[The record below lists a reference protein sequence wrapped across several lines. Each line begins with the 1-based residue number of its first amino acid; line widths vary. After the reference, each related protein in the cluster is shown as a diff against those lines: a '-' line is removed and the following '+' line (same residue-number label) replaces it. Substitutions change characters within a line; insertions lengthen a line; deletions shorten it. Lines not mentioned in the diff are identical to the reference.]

1 MMEMTNKSGVNN
13 NTLSIPLSSN
23 STQYRQLNDNNEY
36 YFGDE
41 NNNKNNKKNIFNN
54 ASSLVYHLFGCGL
67 IVGTFYIIYII
78 IQSGMSPGDFSDTNR
93 LHLQIYKRPFIDIND
108 KYNIELGI
116 RLKPNAIPCTKNM
129 CWEERQGIE
138 GIVVR
143 LKKGKHVSLK
153 VENLLNEPTML
164 HWHGIVVPFEQ
175 DGVPGLTGQAID
187 KNGGMAN
194 YDFDIE
200 HPGTF
205 FMHSHFKWQHQQR
218 LGAFFLAIDGEDVEE
233 EIKYNDATNNKKRD
247 LLLFLE
253 DGMSRHPECASGNAD
268 FCPNKIP
275 IDTKDIPYEFVQ
287 NDFDESN
294 PCICP
299 VFLGRYEYLQ
309 CSCNGK
315 PRKGA
320 MCSQSLCNKMKSNNC
335 KQCPSVTNADLSNTE
350 DEAFNMCRYDEKA
363 NQLPS
368 LDWLHARFG
377 TLWGSYDRL
386 LANGKTLKDP
396 QIINVAEGDEIVLR
410 IINSAGSVC
419 FWIYMPNN
427 IDAEVQ
433 SVDGINVQS
442 GVTEKKFPICS
453 GQRMDI
459 KFTIPLSSTDEKSPK
474 YSYHP
479 ILAQWQGER
488 NRTGIILKAK
498 KQSSP
503 SSSAAAAADNNNA
516 KNEENNFQIPSE
528 LADKKSPLI
537 YYDLEKKLKA
547 KYDDVPKITYRP
559 DEVEEIIPM
568 NLTSGWLHAF
578 SMNHVL
584 WDLAK
589 FEKDGMVV
597 MNPKPIVVYE
607 NKKYCIKMQ
616 NNGHTGHPM
625 HLHGHNFQVVEL
637 DGEILEDGPVRDT
650 IQIPPRC
657 HSATICF
664 QTNNPGQWLF
674 HCHMIE
680 HIEHGMATSI
690 VYV

>member
-1 MMEMTNKSGVNN
+1 
-13 NTLSIPLSSN
+13 
-23 STQYRQLNDNNEY
+23 
-36 YFGDE
+36 
-41 NNNKNNKKNIFNN
+41 
-54 ASSLVYHLFGCGL
+54 
-67 IVGTFYIIYII
+67 
-78 IQSGMSPGDFSDTNR
+78 
-93 LHLQIYKRPFIDIND
+93 
-108 KYNIELGI
+108 
-116 RLKPNAIPCTKNM
+116 
-129 CWEERQGIE
+129 
-138 GIVVR
+138 
-143 LKKGKHVSLK
+143 
-153 VENLLNEPTML
+153 
-164 HWHGIVVPFEQ
+164 
-175 DGVPGLTGQAID
+175 
-187 KNGGMAN
+187 
-194 YDFDIE
+194 
-200 HPGTF
+200 
-205 FMHSHFKWQHQQR
+205 
-218 LGAFFLAIDGEDVEE
+218 
-233 EIKYNDATNNKKRD
+233 
-247 LLLFLE
+247 
-253 DGMSRHPECASGNAD
+253 
-268 FCPNKIP
+268 
-275 IDTKDIPYEFVQ
+275 
-287 NDFDESN
+287 
-294 PCICP
+294 
-299 VFLGRYEYLQ
+299 
-309 CSCNGK
+309 
-315 PRKGA
+315 
-320 MCSQSLCNKMKSNNC
+320 
-335 KQCPSVTNADLSNTE
+335 
-350 DEAFNMCRYDEKA
+350 
-363 NQLPS
+363 
-368 LDWLHARFG
+368 
-377 TLWGSYDRL
+377 
-386 LANGKTLKDP
+386 
-396 QIINVAEGDEIVLR
+396 
-410 IINSAGSVC
+410 
-419 FWIYMPNN
+419 
-427 IDAEVQ
+427 
-433 SVDGINVQS
+433 
-442 GVTEKKFPICS
+442 
-453 GQRMDI
+453 MDI

-568 NLTSGWLHAF
+568 NLTSGWLHVF

-625 HLHGHNFQVVEL
+625 HLHGHSFQVVEL

-657 HSATICF
+657 HTATICF

-680 HIEHGMATSI
+680 HIKHGMATSI